1 MENFSIGHLVRETG
15 TKVQT
20 IRYYEQIGIMPKA
33 MRTAGNQRIYSQKDL
48 QRLGFIRHARQL
60 GFSLKAVRSLLAL
73 GDDPG
78 APCLRADNIARE
90 HLAEVES
97 RITRLEALRREL
109 QRMTNCCDGASVTDC
124 RILETLADHD
134 LCIHDE
140 H

>member
-60 GFSLKAVRSLLAL
+60 GFSLKEVRSLLAL
-73 GDDPG
+73 SDDPG
-78 APCLRADNIARE
+78 APCLQADNIARE
-90 HLAEVES
+90 HLIEVES
-97 RITRLEALRREL
+97 RIERLEALRREL
-109 QRMTNCCDGASVTDC
+109 QRMIDRCNGESVTDC
-124 RILETLADHD
+124 RILETLANHHLCLHEDH
-134 LCIHDE
+134 
-140 H
+140 